1 MLCCENLTVGVSGRA
16 LVAGLDLALAPG
28 DRIALL
34 GPNGTGKTRAL
45 LTLAGLAPPLSGRV
59 LVDGQPVTGWRR
71 RDLARRL
78 GMLLQEDGP
87 AFPGTVL
94 DVALLGRFPHHGPW
108 SAPGAT
114 DRDRTREALAAM
126 GLAGLAER
134 DHGTLSGGE
143 RRRLAI
149 ARLLAQAP
157 PLLLLDEPFNHLD
170 PAHVVAVLGALRRR
184 TDTGEAGVVLS
195 LHDATLARRFA
206 REAILLFGDG
216 RWERGPVDAI
226 LTPPNLERLFGTR
239 YAAYHGADG
248 ELLFP
253 AA

>member
-1 MLCCENLTVGVSGRA
+1 MLRGDNLTVGVAGRA

-34 GPNGTGKTRAL
+34 GPNGTGKTRVL
-45 LTLAGLAPPLSGRV
+45 LTLAGLAAPLSGRV
-59 LVDGQPVTGWRR
+59 LVDGQPVAGWR
-71 RDLARRL
+71 
-78 GMLLQEDGP
+78 
-87 AFPGTVL
+87 FPGTVL

-108 SAPGAT
+108 SGPGPT
-114 DRDRTREALAAM
+114 DRERTREALAAM
-126 GLAGLAER
+126 GLAGLADR

-157 PLLLLDEPFNHLD
+157 PLLLLDEPCNHLD
-170 PAHVVAVLGALRRR
+170 PAHVVAVLAALRRR
-184 TDTGEAGVVLS
+184 AEAGEAGVVMS

-226 LTPPNLERLFGTR
+226 LTPANLERLFGTR